1 MNRKKARDLLFKFLY
16 QANVQ
21 KETPENII
29 EIYRLEKE
37 LDDEYVINSF
47 NGVYENLSVIDEKI
61 SSNLKGWSMD
71 RISKTVLSV
80 LRLAVYEIIYCNDI
94 PVGVSANEAVELV
107 KTYESE
113 EAASFVNGV
122 LSSIIKE
129 IN

>member
-21 KETPENII
+21 KETPEKII

-47 NGVYENLSVIDEKI
+47 IGVYENLSVIDEKI

-80 LRLAVYEIIYCNDI
+80 LRLAVYEIIYCDDI

-113 EAASFVNGV
+113 EAASFVNGI

-129 IN
+129 LN